1 MNEKIYQNKKVFRRI
16 MLTKEGLCDMYAYS
30 LKVLEGFKR
39 EKNRFL
45 KKNF

>member
-1 MNEKIYQNKKVFRRI
+1 MKKYIKMKKVFRRI

-30 LKVLEGFKR
+30 LKVLEGFQR